1 MSNKFE
7 LFHSFD
13 EYYDFDKELQAISDD
28 INTTIDMRL
37 TFNIETHTAYFT
49 LCTRN
54 DDGFTVDW
62 EKTHY
67 VPWGSALRMLAADG
81 VAVPIALLQGVVL

>member
-7 LFHSFD
+7 YIQTFD
-13 EYYDFDKELQAISDD
+13 EYYDFEKELQAVTDELRTS
-28 INTTIDMRL
+28 IDMRL
-37 TFNIETHTAYFT
+37 TFNTETSTAYFT

-54 DDGFTVDW
+54 DDGQTVDW

-67 VPWGSALRMLAADG
+67 VPWSAAVRMLIADG
-81 VAVPIALLQGVVL
+81 VDVPEELLGTPL